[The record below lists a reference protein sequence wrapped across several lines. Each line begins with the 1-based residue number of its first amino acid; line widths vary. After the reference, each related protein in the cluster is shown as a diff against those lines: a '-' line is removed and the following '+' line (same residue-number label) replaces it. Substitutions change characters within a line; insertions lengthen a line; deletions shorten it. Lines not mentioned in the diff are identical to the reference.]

1 MDIDILKSYKLT
13 QNEWYT
19 LTAVAAGHFA
29 ATGHKAR
36 SLDLDVLV
44 LAGLVTRGDDNPV
57 LTSEGHEAAAAID
70 MIFDWHEFAFAE
82 SPESPSKALAEAE
95 TVELPAKPVERPES
109 PSDGEEMVF
118 LNGEPI
124 TRSEALKMESERPKP
139 LSVGSLVR
147 HVPTGGVG
155 LITQHTMYDAN
166 WGGFYVDFV
175 KPVDNVVDGRVLNQL
190 TRIFDR
196 GDKFERV

>member
-1 MDIDILKSYKLT
+1 MNTETLKGYRLT
-13 QNEWYT
+13 LDDW
-19 LTAVAAGHFA
+19 LALAAVGS
-29 ATGHKAR
+29 GAR
-36 SLDLDVLV
+36 PSNPIHVEMLI
-44 LAGLVTRGDDNPV
+44 LAGLVERDRDQLC
-57 LTSEGHEAAAAID
+57 LTDEGVEAYASID
-70 MIFDWHEFAFAE
+70 TIFDWHEFAH
-82 SPESPSKALAEAE
+82 
-95 TVELPAKPVERPES
+95 VEDADS

-124 TRSEALKMESERPKP
+124 KRSEALEMVAERPKP

-155 LITQHTMYDAN
+155 LITEHTMYNAD

-175 KPVDNVVDGRVLNQL
+175 KPVDNVIDGRVTNQL

>member
-1 MDIDILKSYKLT
+1 MNTETLKGYRLTLDDWFALAAIGSGARPSNPIHVEMLILADLVERDNDQLCLT
-13 QNEWYT
+13 
-19 LTAVAAGHFA
+19 
-29 ATGHKAR
+29 
-36 SLDLDVLV
+36 D
-44 LAGLVTRGDDNPV
+44 
-57 LTSEGHEAAAAID
+57 EGVEAYASID

-95 TVELPAKPVERPES
+95 TVELPAKPVERP
-109 PSDGEEMVF
+109 
-118 LNGEPI
+118 
-124 TRSEALKMESERPKP
+124 KP

-155 LITQHTMYDAN
+155 LITQHTMYDAD

-196 GDKFERV
+196 GDKFERI

>member
-1 MDIDILKSYKLT
+1 MATGVTRAVAVDPRLNLQEIDMDIDILKSYKLT

-19 LTAVAAGHFA
+19 LTAVAAGHYA

-57 LTSEGHEAAAAID
+57 LTSEGHDAAAAID
-70 MIFDWHEFAFAE
+70 MIFDWDDFAFPE
-82 SPESPSKALAEAE
+82 SPESPSDASE
-95 TVELPAKPVERPES
+95 T
-109 PSDGEEMVF
+109 VF

-124 TRSEALKMESERPKP
+124 KRSEALEMVAERPKP

-155 LITQHTMYDAN
+155 LITKHTMYDAN

-175 KPVDNVVDGRVLNQL
+175 KPVDNVIDGRVTNQL
-190 TRIFDR
+190 SQIFDR
-196 GDKFERV
+196 GDKFERI